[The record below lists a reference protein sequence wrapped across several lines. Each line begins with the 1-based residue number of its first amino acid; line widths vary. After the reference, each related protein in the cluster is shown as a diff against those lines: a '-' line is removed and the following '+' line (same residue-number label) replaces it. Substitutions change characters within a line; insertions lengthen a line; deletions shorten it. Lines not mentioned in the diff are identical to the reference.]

1 MEFSSNYKGL
11 EQDIEDLFKST
22 FTDSEGS
29 EEGTLICELARNL
42 LIDTGPDEIQVFLAR
57 AGGDLAGAA
66 VFTRLTYSK
75 DSRVV
80 FLLSPMA
87 VATRWQ
93 GKGVGQRLL
102 AHALASLREAGVDVA
117 ITYGDPAFYEKV
129 GFKTLTESIAQPP
142 LPLSQPEGWI
152 GRSLTE
158 SPLAALKGSSTC
170 VAALNDPSFW

>member
-1 MEFSSNYKGL
+1 MEFSSRHSGL
-11 EQDIEDLFKST
+11 ERDIEDLFRST

-29 EEGTLICELARNL
+29 EEGALIGELARNL
-42 LIDTGPDEIQVFLAR
+42 LSDTALDDIQVFLAR
-57 AGGDLAGAA
+57 AGDDLVGAA
-66 VFTRLTYSK
+66 VFTRLIYSA
-75 DSRVV
+75 DPRVV

-93 GKGVGQRLL
+93 KKGVGQRLL
-102 AHALASLREAGVDVA
+102 AHAVASLREAGVDVV

-129 GFKTLTESIAQPP
+129 GFKTLTESTAQPP
-142 LPLSQPEGWI
+142 LPLTQPEGWI
-152 GRSLTE
+152 GRLLTE

>member
-1 MEFSSNYKGL
+1 MEFSCNYKGL
-11 EQDIEDLFKST
+11 EQDIEDLFQST

-29 EEGTLICELARNL
+29 EEGALIGQLVRNL
-42 LIDTGPDEIQVFLAR
+42 LSDTTPEEIQVFLAR
-57 AGGDLAGAA
+57 AGDDLIGAA
-66 VFTRLTYSK
+66 VFSRLSYPK
-75 DSRVV
+75 DPRLV

-93 GKGVGQRLL
+93 GQGVGQRLL

-117 ITYGDPAFYEKV
+117 ITYGDPAFYGKV
-129 GFKTLTESIAQPP
+129 GFRAVNESIARPP

-152 GRSLTE
+152 GQSLTE
-158 SPLAALKGSSTC
+158 EPLEALKGSSTC

>member
-1 MEFSSNYKGL
+1 MEFFSNYIGF

-29 EEGTLICELARNL
+29 EEGALIAELVRNL
-42 LIDTGPDEIQVFLAR
+42 FIDTAPDDIQVFLAR
-57 AGGDLAGAA
+57 AGGDLVGGA
-66 VFTRLTYSK
+66 VFTRLTYSR
-75 DSRVV
+75 DPRVV

-93 GKGVGQRLL
+93 GKGVSQRLL
-102 AHALASLREAGVDVA
+102 TEALASLREAGVDVA

-152 GRSLTE
+152 GQSLTE
-158 SPLAALKGSSTC
+158 APLAALKGSSTC
-170 VAALNDPSFW
+170 VAALNDPSFR